1 MTWPPE
7 LITAFSQA
15 LVIEPENGTPKDR
28 LIAAMLDA
36 ATRRIVWRADGDPA
50 RVEGAM
56 RSPYTPLGSVV
67 GDGIDGRVKKLTLK
81 GDRWKPAV
89 DAYYDYMEKNAAAI
103 FEAFE
108 GEGEEYDDSLS

>member
-1 MTWPPE
+1 MTWPSE

-15 LVIEPENGTPKDR
+15 LVIEPENGTPKDQ

-67 GDGIDGRVKKLTLK
+67 GDGIDGRISRFTLK
-81 GDRWKPAV
+81 GDKWGPAV
-89 DAYYDYMEKNAAAI
+89 QAWYAYVEKNADAI
-103 FEAFE
+103 FETFRDQ
-108 GEGEEYDDSLS
+108 GEEYDDKV